1 MSEEKNRNDDDNK
14 HSIGYKLGEAFG
26 AFLILCAMFVI
37 GAVTIGSIVKFLRWM
52 F

>member
-1 MSEEKNRNDDDNK
+1 MGYEKNRNDEDNK

-26 AFLILCAMFVI
+26 VFLILCVMFIIV
-37 GAVTIGSIVKFLRWM
+37 AVTIGSIIKFLRWM